1 MNRFLKLLIWKF
13 LKVRDCLLVYES
25 GPKDSWLICVTRN
38 AEKLRVDRVYSLCSS
53 GARLDAM
60 SVSVFNTLHIFI
72 SIVES
77 RSTRWCLF
85 AITTMRI
92 NIAIFTTT
100 VLRIFNKRIRAR
112 AVMRNTTTSAKCAIL
127 IENPVRILW
136 ICCAVSRAVSKSMK
150 CAV

>member
-1 MNRFLKLLIWKF
+1 MFAGLWEWAKRFLVNLCYTERWKTS
-13 LKVRDCLLVYES
+13 S
-25 GPKDSWLICVTRN
+25 GPRLFFVQQWRKTGRKERQSVQYVTHFYFNSLKSFDSLMFVCDYNHAKTVW
-38 AEKLRVDRVYSLCSS
+38 
-53 GARLDAM
+53 
-60 SVSVFNTLHIFI
+60 
-72 SIVES
+72 
-77 RSTRWCLF
+77 
-85 AITTMRI
+85 I

-112 AVMRNTTTSAKCAIL
+112 AVMRNTTTGAKCAIL